1 MDPVAEIKARLD
13 IAEYIGRTVNL
24 QRAGR
29 NLRGLCPFHS
39 EKTPSFYVTPD
50 RGTWRCYGTC
60 GEGGDIFTFV
70 QKRTGQDFRGALI
83 ELAEAAG
90 VQLDPAGAQQRSRRD
105 HLAAIVSAT
114 VDYYQRQLASPDGE
128 AARAYIE
135 ESRGIRK
142 GTVEAFRLGWA
153 PDEWRALR
161 DYLLARGYTDAD
173 AVAAGVLVESESG
186 SAPYDRFRGR
196 VIIPI
201 SDERGVFVGLGGRGI
216 HGEEPK
222 YLNSP
227 QTELFDKGKTLF
239 GLNLASETARAT
251 GTIVVVEGYMD
262 VIGPWQAGFPNT
274 VATMGTSL
282 TEDHAALLRRFAR
295 RVVLAM
301 DPDAAGQAA
310 AERAGSL
317 FALTNDP
324 AELGRAARS
333 ASQLS
338 AASDVELRVA
348 AMPPGEDPD
357 VVAREHPEQ
366 WESAIAN
373 AKPYVEFL
381 VQRALPNT
389 RPDSPVEVRRLLAQ
403 VGPILNGVSSPIERA
418 RYVGWVA
425 RHLGVREE
433 EVQRVLGPQQR
444 GLGARPARRWDNA
457 PLTGASVAQQTSH
470 EDVLLAV
477 ILRYPSLH
485 GAVSNLPVDLFTDVR
500 NRAIFR
506 RWLADDTSGAASESD
521 PTVLEREAY
530 LHQIRLPVFDTE
542 DAHKA
547 ANQNIQAILD
557 DRRDQRFASLIADME
572 ELERDRGVKEVADI
586 TYEAWRTGRLSDETD
601 EEARAVMESLALG
614 QSRHR
619 RENPGM
625 RMRG

>member
-13 IAEYIGRTVNL
+13 IAEYVGRTVNL

-29 NLRGLCPFHS
+29 NLRGLCPFHA

-50 RGTWRCYGTC
+50 RGTWRCFGTC

-70 QKRTGQDFRGALI
+70 QKQTGQDFRGALI

-105 HLAAIVSAT
+105 HLAAIMSAA
-114 VDYYQRQLASPDGE
+114 VDFYQRNLASPEGE
-128 AARAYIE
+128 AARAYFH
-135 ESRGIRK
+135 ESRGIHDD
-142 GTVEAFRLGWA
+142 TIAAFRLGWA
-153 PDEWRALR
+153 PDEWRSLR
-161 DYLLARGYTDAD
+161 DYLLGRGYTDVD
-173 AVAAGVLVESESG
+173 AVAAGLLVEGENG
-186 SAPYDRFRGR
+186 NAPYDRFRGR

-201 SDERGVFVGLGGRGI
+201 SDERGIFVGLGGRGL
-216 HGEEPK
+216 HNEQPK

-239 GLNLASETARAT
+239 GLNLAAEPARAS

-262 VIGPWQAGFPNT
+262 VIGPWQAGFPNV

-310 AERAGSL
+310 AERAGTL
-317 FALTNDP
+317 FAVTNNP
-324 AELGRAARS
+324 SELGRAARN

-338 AASDVELRVA
+338 EASDVELRVA
-348 AMPPGEDPD
+348 AMPPGKDPD
-357 VVAREHPEQ
+357 DVAREQPEQ
-366 WESAIAN
+366 WESSITN

-381 VQRALPNT
+381 VERALPNT

-403 VGPILNGVSSPIERA
+403 VTPILNGVRSPIERA
-418 RYVGWVA
+418 RYVGAVA
-425 RHLGVREE
+425 RHLGIREE
-433 EVQRVLGPQQR
+433 DVQRALAPQQR
-444 GLGARPARRWDNA
+444 GYGSRPARRWDSA
-457 PLTGASVAQQTSH
+457 TLSDASVARQTSH
-470 EDVLLAV
+470 EDVLLGV
-477 ILRYPSLH
+477 ILRYPSLR
-485 GAVSNLPVDLFTDVR
+485 GAVSNLPADLFTDAR

-506 RWLADDTSGAASESD
+506 RWLADDSSAAAPEAD
-521 PTVLEREAY
+521 PTIAERETY
-530 LHQIRLPVFDTE
+530 LREIRLPVFNSE
-542 DAHKA
+542 DAQKA

-557 DRRDQRFASLIADME
+557 DRRDQRFASLISDME
-572 ELERDRGVKEVADI
+572 ELERDRGATEVAEI
-586 TYEAWRTGRLSDETD
+586 TYEAWRTGRLTDETD
-601 EEARAVMESLALG
+601 EKARAVMESLALG

-619 RENPGM
+619 HESPRP
-625 RMRG
+625 RVRS

>member
-39 EKTPSFYVTPD
+39 EKTPSFYVTPE
-50 RGTWRCYGTC
+50 RGTWRCFGTC

-70 QKRTGQDFRGALI
+70 QKQTGQDFRGALI

-105 HLAAIVSAT
+105 HLAAIMSAT
-114 VDYYQRQLASPDGE
+114 VDFYQRNLAAPAGE
-128 AARAYIE
+128 AARAYLS
-135 ESRGIRK
+135 ESRGIRDE
-142 GTVEAFRLGWA
+142 TVEAFRLGWA

-161 DYLLARGYTDAD
+161 DYLLGRGYTDAD
-173 AVAAGVLVESESG
+173 AVAAGVLVEGEHG
-186 SAPYDRFRGR
+186 NAPYDRFRGR

-201 SDERGVFVGLGGRGI
+201 SDERGVFVALGGRGL
-216 HGEEPK
+216 HGEQPK

-227 QTELFDKGKTLF
+227 QTELFDKSKTLF
-239 GLNLASETARAT
+239 GMNLASESARST

-262 VIGPWQAGFPNT
+262 VIGPWQAGFPNV

-295 RVVLAM
+295 RIVLAM

-310 AERAGSL
+310 TERAGTL
-317 FALTNDP
+317 FATTSNP

-333 ASQLS
+333 ATRISE
-338 AASDVELRVA
+338 ANDVELRVA
-348 AMPPGEDPD
+348 TMPAGQDPD
-357 VVAREHPEQ
+357 DVAREHPEV
-366 WESAIAN
+366 WESSIAN

-381 VQRALPNT
+381 IERALPNT

-403 VGPILNGVSSPIERA
+403 VSPILNGVNSPIERA
-418 RYVGWVA
+418 RYVGSVA
-425 RHLGVREE
+425 RHLGIREE
-433 EVQRVLGPQQR
+433 DVQRALAPQQR
-444 GLGARPARRWDNA
+444 PYAAGPARRWDNA
-457 PLTGASVAQQTSH
+457 PLAGTSVVQRTSH
-470 EDVLLAV
+470 EEVLLAV
-477 ILRYPSLH
+477 ILRYPSMRA
-485 GAVSNLPVDLFTDVR
+485 AVASLPKDIFSDAR
-500 NRAIFR
+500 NRAIFSH
-506 RWLADDTSGAASESD
+506 WLADDTADSASPGD
-521 PTVLEREAY
+521 PAISEHERY
-530 LHQIRLPVFDTE
+530 LREIRLPVFNSE
-542 DAHKA
+542 DASKA

-557 DRRDQRFASLIADME
+557 ERRDQRFAALIADME
-572 ELERDRGVKEVADI
+572 ELERDRGATEVAEI

-601 EEARAVMESLALG
+601 EKARAVMESLALG

-619 RENPGM
+619 KESPHTGAR
-625 RMRG
+625 R